1 METFIPAPSIRGI
14 CEIRGQNNRR
24 FQVHGFRRWA
34 GLGRWSS
41 SCQGDHLAGAP
52 RTEPKSRLI
61 CAIGDRW
68 ITRLLPSGS
77 TDHIH
82 FAGIVFQ
89 SDATWFQARPPDLQR
104 LRPPL
109 HAQDGNGSIDRV
121 ESRSEV
127 DFPRWTE
134 AIAIDQ
140 PKPDPDAGGVAG
152 GTLKP
157 DPESGSGTDIAPE
170 RGGGGG
176 LGDRE
181 VDPAIPVKI
190 RNGRRTSFAMDL
202 HPGIVVGKES
212 ALAIA
217 QQPQA
222 APGIIPLLHWMTG

>member
-1 METFIPAPSIRGI
+1 
-14 CEIRGQNNRR
+14 
-24 FQVHGFRRWA
+24 
-34 GLGRWSS
+34 
-41 SCQGDHLAGAP
+41 
-52 RTEPKSRLI
+52 
-61 CAIGDRW
+61 
-68 ITRLLPSGS
+68 
-77 TDHIH
+77 
-82 FAGIVFQ
+82 
-89 SDATWFQARPPDLQR
+89 
-104 LRPPL
+104 
-109 HAQDGNGSIDRV
+109 
-121 ESRSEV
+121 V

-222 APGIIPLLHWMTG
+222 APGIIPLLHWMTGRPVLGEEEVLPTVAIGIRNAEAKRRRSLGKGGQGPKIEMIPTIQEDDGIEHRGLDPGQPPHRVPEDRAGVGVGIRRMGSEPLRQLGKNHPQHGQLANRPFALVE